1 VTPAEIDPRIVAER
15 SAWVR
20 EMISSIR
27 LLPLE
32 SLEAFEQDPR
42 NAAAAESYLRRALEG
57 LLDLGR
63 HILAKGYGRA
73 AAEYKDIAI
82 GLMDVGVLDSAR
94 GARLREMAGYRN
106 RLVHFYQQVDHTEL
120 FELCAQR
127 LDDVENTLDA
137 ILAAIR
143 R

>member
-106 RLVHFYQQVDHTEL
+106 RLVHFYRQVDHTEL